1 MTEQELVEF
10 GFDKVEVSDDE
21 SQNGYD
27 YYYYILDLLPGLS
40 LISSAND
47 ESSDDE
53 WKVYNFDCDTKSELI
68 LIVGD
73 VKYIVLTISVKLINV
88 FCDKCLMFFTF

>member
-1 MTEQELVEF
+1 MTEQELVDF

-40 LISSAND
+40 LISSASD
-47 ESSDDE
+47 ENLDGE
-53 WKVYNFDCDTKSELI
+53 WKVYNFDWDTKNSLDMASINHLI
-68 LIVGD
+68 EVAVNQGY
-73 VKYIVLTISVKLINV
+73 KRS
-88 FCDKCLMFFTF
+88 

>member
-40 LISSAND
+40 LISSASD
-47 ESSDDE
+47 ESLDGE
-53 WKVYNFDCDTKSELI
+53 WKVYNFDWDTKEELNRYAI
-68 LIVGD
+68 GHLIQVA
-73 VKYIVLTISVKLINV
+73 VLQGYQHHQ
-88 FCDKCLMFFTF
+88 

>member
-1 MTEQELVEF
+1 MTEQELVDF

-40 LISSAND
+40 LISSASD
-47 ESSDDE
+47 ESLDGE
-53 WKVYNFDCDTKSELI
+53 WKVYNFDWDTKSELAKPAI
-68 LIVGD
+68 EHLIQVAVHQG
-73 VKYIVLTISVKLINV
+73 YQRHQ
-88 FCDKCLMFFTF
+88 

>member
-40 LISSAND
+40 LISSASD
-47 ESSDDE
+47 ESLDGE
-53 WKVYNFDCDTKSELI
+53 WKVYNFDWDTKAELNRYSI
-68 LIVGD
+68 EHLIQVAAHQG
-73 VKYIVLTISVKLINV
+73 YQHHQ
-88 FCDKCLMFFTF
+88 

>member
-1 MTEQELVEF
+1 MTEQELIEF

-53 WKVYNFDCDTKSELI
+53 WKVYNFDWDTKSELAKPAI
-68 LIVGD
+68 EHLIQVAVHQG
-73 VKYIVLTISVKLINV
+73 YQRHQ
-88 FCDKCLMFFTF
+88 

>member
-1 MTEQELVEF
+1 MTEQELVDF

-27 YYYYILDLLPGLS
+27 YYYYMLDLLPGLS
-40 LISSAND
+40 LISSASD

-53 WKVYNFDCDTKSELI
+53 WKVYNFDWDTKSELAKPAI
-68 LIVGD
+68 EHLIQVAVHQG
-73 VKYIVLTISVKLINV
+73 YQRHQ
-88 FCDKCLMFFTF
+88 

>member
-1 MTEQELVEF
+1 MTEQELVDF

-40 LISSAND
+40 LISSASD
-47 ESSDDE
+47 ENLDGQ
-53 WKVYNFDCDTKSELI
+53 WKVFNFDWDTKNPLDVASINHLI
-68 LIVGD
+68 EVAVNQGY
-73 VKYIVLTISVKLINV
+73 KRS
-88 FCDKCLMFFTF
+88 

>member
-1 MTEQELVEF
+1 MTEQELIEF

-40 LISSAND
+40 LISSASD
-47 ESSDDE
+47 ESLDE
-53 WKVYNFDCDTKSELI
+53 WKVYNFDWDTKSELT
-68 LIVGD
+68 
-73 VKYIVLTISVKLINV
+73 KPTIEHLVQV
-88 FCDKCLMFFTF
+88 AVHQGYQRHP